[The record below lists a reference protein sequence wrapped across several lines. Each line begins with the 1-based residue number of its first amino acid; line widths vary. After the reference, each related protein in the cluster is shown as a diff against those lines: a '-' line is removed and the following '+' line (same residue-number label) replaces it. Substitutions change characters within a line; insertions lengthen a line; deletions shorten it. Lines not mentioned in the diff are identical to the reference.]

1 MPVQDDLKKFNLEV
15 MDRFL
20 SDLIDV
26 VKNDCKDYFVK
37 KMQQSVQEAVYDE
50 YEPTQYKRRTIKEG
64 LQDPNNY
71 KLDAEFDSNGR
82 VCVFMKNM
90 TRGVGKAFYIDE
102 GIVTGKNFYDWK
114 KSKAYYYASH
124 GGFERD
130 FYTYM
135 EYIVVNDN
143 ELKNLIEHG
152 MKRKGWKIK

>member
-1 MPVQDDLKKFNLEV
+1 MAIRGDLESFNLEI
-15 MDRFL
+15 MNRFL

-26 VKNDCKDYFVK
+26 VKNDCKSYFIE
-37 KMQQSVQEAVYDE
+37 KMQQSVQDVVYDA
-50 YEPTQYKRRTIKEG
+50 YTPTLYKRRGMKEG

-71 KLDAEFDSNGR
+71 RLEAEFDSNGR

-90 TRGVGKAFYIDE
+90 TRGDGKAFYIDE

-114 KSKAYYYASH
+114 KSNAYYYATH

-135 EYIVVNDN
+135 KILVEDDTT
-143 ELKNLIEHG
+143 LKSIINKQ
-152 MKRKGWKIK
+152 MKRKGWKLN